1 VICQACEKKPA
12 TVHFTEIKDGEK
24 TALHLCDD
32 CASQK
37 GLTHGTLIPPL
48 LASLVEGMH
57 AATKGPELKC
67 PKCAMTFDEFRSKGR
82 LGCPH
87 DYEAFEAELAPLVE
101 KIHGA
106 KRHAG
111 RVPRSEPPASGGDD
125 RLASLR
131 RELAQAVRDEK
142 YEDAAK
148 LRDEIRRAE
157 ETSRGAV

>member
-1 VICQACEKKPA
+1 MICQACEKKPA
-12 TVHFTEIKDGEK
+12 TVHFTEIKDGDK
-24 TALHLCDD
+24 TALHLCEE

-37 GLTHGTLIPPL
+37 GLTHGTLVPPL
-48 LASLVEGMH
+48 LASLVEGMQQ
-57 AATKGPELKC
+57 AVKGPDLKC
-67 PKCAMTFDEFRSKGR
+67 PQCGITFDEFRAKGR

-87 DYEAFEAELAPLVE
+87 DYEAFASELQPLIE

-111 RVPRSEPPASGGDD
+111 RLPRGAPPASGRED

-148 LRDEIRRAE
+148 LRDEIRQVE
-157 ETSRGAV
+157 EKARGAV